1 MYPQE
6 ISEAIRT
13 ISRKWRT
20 KLSNVST
27 VYRKFLRQQ
36 TSYTNP
42 VNLLIFCY
50 TKILLVNHQSHINLV
65 VRIIVPPTLVNVRG
79 KMRNKP
85 VVTKIIKIISQQY
98 ILVSVF
104 NIRSFNIS
112 KTRERDK
119 LSLTSGLKALKD
131 LQLFKIFYR
140 FFKQLDF
147 NNLLHIL

>member
-13 ISRKWRT
+13 IYRKWRT

-79 KMRNKP
+79 KLRNKP

>member
-42 VNLLIFCY
+42 VNLRIFCY

-79 KMRNKP
+79 KLRNKP

>member
-20 KLSNVST
+20 KSSNVST

-50 TKILLVNHQSHINLV
+50 IKILLVNHQSHINLV

-79 KMRNKP
+79 KLRNTP

>member
-20 KLSNVST
+20 KSSNVST

-50 TKILLVNHQSHINLV
+50 IKILLVNHQSHINLV

-79 KMRNKP
+79 KLRNTP

-119 LSLTSGLKALKD
+119 LSLSSGLKALKD

>member
-65 VRIIVPPTLVNVRG
+65 VRIIVPPTLVYVRG
-79 KMRNKP
+79 KLRNKP

-119 LSLTSGLKALKD
+119 LSLSSGLKALKD

>member
-79 KMRNKP
+79 KLRNKP

-119 LSLTSGLKALKD
+119 LSLSSGLKALKD

>member
-27 VYRKFLRQQ
+27 VYRKFLRLQ

-79 KMRNKP
+79 KLRNKP

-119 LSLTSGLKALKD
+119 LSLSSGLKALKD

>member
-13 ISRKWRT
+13 ISRKWGT
-20 KLSNVST
+20 KSSNVST
-27 VYRKFLRQQ
+27 VYQKFLRQQ

-50 TKILLVNHQSHINLV
+50 SNILLVNHQSPINLV
-65 VRIIVPPTLVNVRG
+65 VQVIVPPTLVNLRQ
-79 KMRNKP
+79 KLRNTP
-85 VVTKIIKIISQQY
+85 VVTKIIKAISQQH

-112 KTRERDK
+112 KIRERDK
-119 LSLTSGLKALKD
+119 LSLSSGLKALKD

-140 FFKQLDF
+140 LFKQLDF

>member
-20 KLSNVST
+20 KSSNVST

-79 KMRNKP
+79 KLRNKP

-119 LSLTSGLKALKD
+119 LSLSSGLKALKD

>member
-79 KMRNKP
+79 KLRNKP